1 MTGKNYRLEQ
11 LRVLKSD
18 GNTPL
23 PFHKYL
29 KGAYWVPNAI
39 FSSES
44 VKEGNQPSLVPI
56 IGQELP

>member
-1 MTGKNYRLEQ
+1 MTGKNYRLVQ
-11 LRVLKSD
+11 LHVLKSD

-29 KGAYWVPNAI
+29 KGAYWVPDAI

-44 VKEGNQPSLVPI
+44 VKEGNQLLLVPI

>member
-1 MTGKNYRLEQ
+1 MEI
-11 LRVLKSD
+11 

-29 KGAYWVPNAI
+29 KGAYWVLNAI